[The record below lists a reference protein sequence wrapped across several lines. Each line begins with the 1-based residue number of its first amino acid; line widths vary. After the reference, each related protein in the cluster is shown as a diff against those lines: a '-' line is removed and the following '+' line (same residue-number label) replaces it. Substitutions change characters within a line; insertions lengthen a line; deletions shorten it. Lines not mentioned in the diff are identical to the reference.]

1 MRMRKR
7 VSIRGSFIIG
17 LLLISVTLISIGY
30 LKNRLTSQAV
40 ETNRIVT
47 HTYKVITETNALK
60 RTFQNIRINEHGY
73 LLTGDR
79 SYMERIG
86 VSTYSFDQ
94 RLMKLGILLR
104 DEEDQ
109 KERLEQLKTT
119 FDTLINES
127 VQPLLQYRHSILEN
141 TSFLVENQEILALFE
156 RSETI
161 SMSLEQILAEV
172 ENKEYAL
179 LELRQGEVERWSSI
193 DQKVTF
199 LGPVLV
205 IIIAFLSGVRAI
217 NRLDTY
223 QRQKERDQ
231 RELRE
236 ARDRFESIIK
246 GSNLGSWEWDL
257 RDDTIKINDMW
268 AKMLGYTK
276 DELEP
281 TTLNTFTR
289 FVHPDDLGRSL
300 HLLEEHR
307 LGKSDFY
314 SCDLRLQ
321 HKDGHWIW
329 VLDRGQVL
337 SRDEKGNALLMS
349 GTHADITE
357 RVLQA
362 EALEQSE
369 EESRR
374 LFEAMNQGFAYCQ
387 ILLDKE
393 GNPNDYLILRVNKN
407 FETQTGLIPELSVG
421 KRITE
426 LLPHVEPYWFTHNG
440 EVALTGKSKTFEAFN
455 SDLNRLFRI
464 SSFSPAYGYFAMIID
479 DITSQKQME
488 KQLYFEKTLFE
499 TTLLSVGD
507 GVISTDAEG
516 NVQFMNK
523 VAEKLTGWQADEAK
537 GRPFEEVFKI
547 LCGRDRHPCPNPVNQ
562 VLETK
567 RQVELD
573 EDTIL
578 IARDGDERFINDS
591 AAPIL
596 SASQNVTGV
605 VLVFR
610 DSTTQRIKQDEIR
623 TLSVT
628 DPLTTLPNRRYYEQA
643 KEELNEEPY
652 YPLTLVL
659 ADVNGLKLT
668 NDAFG
673 HEAGDE
679 LLRKVSEI
687 MRKTC
692 RDDDIVSRIGGD
704 EFVLLLPQT
713 DALHAQAIVNRIN
726 KALEIEKIRGI
737 QLSVSFGY
745 AVKEKNKES
754 YEDAFKVAEDSM
766 YRNKLKESMTF
777 KKQVIDTLLSRLFEQ
792 EEGAEEHSNLVASL
806 TSAFAEVLG
815 YREEEVKNLRLAG
828 LYHDLGK
835 IAITPSLLSKPQNEL
850 SRAQVIEWQ
859 RHAEIGYNILRSV
872 GEYAPF
878 AEAVLHHHEK
888 WDGSGYPQSLK
899 QEEIPES
906 AQILAIANTYADN
919 IPSLGLEKTI
929 AFMQERSNT
938 YFDPALLET
947 FITKVVK
954 A

>member
-1 MRMRKR
+1 MRKTKR

-17 LLLISVTLISIGY
+17 LLLICVTLIFIGY

-47 HTYKVITETNALK
+47 HTYKVITETNSLK
-60 RTFQNIRINEHGY
+60 RTFQNIRINERGY

-79 SYMERIG
+79 SYMESIG

-94 RLMKLGILLR
+94 RLMKLRILLK
-104 DEEDQ
+104 DNTEQ
-109 KERLEQLKTT
+109 KRKLDLLKIT
-119 FDTLINES
+119 FDMLIDES
-127 VQPLLQYRHSILEN
+127 VQPLLQYRQPILEDS
-141 TSFLVENQEILALFE
+141 TFLAEQQEILKLFE

-161 SMSLEQILAEV
+161 SKTLEQILNDIES
-172 ENKEYAL
+172 EEYAL
-179 LELRQGEVERWSSI
+179 LEIRQKDVERWSAI

-205 IIIAFLSGVRAI
+205 IIIAFLSGIGAI
-217 NRLDTY
+217 NRLDAY
-223 QRQKERDQ
+223 QRQQEKDQ

-236 ARDRFESIIK
+236 ARDRFASIIK

-257 RDDTIKINDMW
+257 SDDTIKINDMW
-268 AKMLGYTK
+268 AEMLGYTRA
-276 DELEP
+276 ELEP
-281 TTLNTFTR
+281 TTIDTFSR
-289 FVHPDDLGRSL
+289 FVHPEDLERAMK
-300 HLLEEHR
+300 LLAEHR
-307 LGKSDFY
+307 LGKSEFY
-314 SCDLRLQ
+314 SCDLRMQ
-321 HKDGHWIW
+321 HKDGYWIW
-329 VLDRGQVL
+329 VLNRGQVI
-337 SRDEKGNALLMS
+337 SRDENGKALLMS
-349 GTHADITE
+349 GTHTDITE

-387 ILLDKE
+387 ILQDEE
-393 GNPNDYLILRVNKN
+393 GNPNDYRILRVNKN
-407 FETQTGLIPELSVG
+407 FETQTGLIPELSIG

-464 SSFSPAYGYFAMIID
+464 SSFSPSYGYFAMIID

-523 VAEKLTGWQADEAK
+523 VAEQLTGWLADEAK

-547 LCGRDRHPCPNPVNQ
+547 LCGSDRHPCPNPVKQ

-567 RQVELD
+567 KQVELD

-628 DPLTTLPNRRYYEQA
+628 DPLTTLPNRRYYEQE
-643 KEELNEEPY
+643 KVELDEEPY
-652 YPLTLVL
+652 YPLTVVL

-692 RDDDIVSRIGGD
+692 RDGDIVSRVGGD

-726 KALEIEKIRGI
+726 KALEKEKIRGI

-745 AVKEKNKES
+745 AVKEKDEES
-754 YEDAFKVAEDSM
+754 YEDTFKVAEDSM
-766 YRNKLKESMTF
+766 YRNKLKQSMTF
-777 KKQVIDTLLSRLFEQ
+777 KKQVIDTLLSKLFEQ
-792 EEGAEEHSNLVASL
+792 EKGAEEHSNLVASL
-806 TSAFAEVLG
+806 SSAFAEVLG

-835 IAITPSLLSKPQNEL
+835 IAITPSLFSKPRKEL
-850 SRAQVIEWQ
+850 SRTQVMEWQ

-899 QEEIPES
+899 QEDIPES
-906 AQILAIANTYADN
+906 AQILAIANTYADHL
-919 IPSLGLEKTI
+919 PSLGLEKTI

-938 YFDPALLET
+938 YFSPVLLET

>member
-1 MRMRKR
+1 MRKIRR

-17 LLLISVTLISIGY
+17 LVLICITIIFIGH
-30 LKNRLTSQAV
+30 LKNRLTSQAI

-47 HTYKVITETNALK
+47 HTYNVITETNALK
-60 RTFQNIRINEHGY
+60 RTFQNIRINGHGY

-79 SYMERIG
+79 SYMDSIG

-94 RLMKLGILLR
+94 HLSKLRILLK
-104 DEEDQ
+104 ENTAQ
-109 KERLEQLKTT
+109 KKRLDLVKVT
-119 FDTLINES
+119 FDTLIDES
-127 VQPLLQYRHSILEN
+127 VQPLLQYRQPISEHAS
-141 TSFLVENQEILALFE
+141 SFASNEEFLRLFE

-161 SMSLEQILAEV
+161 SKTLEQILDDI
-172 ENKEYAL
+172 ENEEYTL
-179 LELRQGEVERWSSI
+179 LQMHQREVERWSEI
-193 DQKVTF
+193 HQKVTF
-199 LGPVLV
+199 LEPVL
-205 IIIAFLSGVRAI
+205 IILIAFLSGFGVI
-217 NRLDTY
+217 NRLNNY
-223 QRQKERDQ
+223 QRQQEKDQ

-236 ARDRFESIIK
+236 ARDQFASIIK
-246 GSNLGSWEWDL
+246 SSNLGTWEWDL
-257 RDDTIKINDMW
+257 RDDSIKINDTW
-268 AKMLGYTK
+268 AEMLGYTRE
-276 DELEP
+276 ELEP
-281 TTLNTFTR
+281 TSLETFIR
-289 FVHPDDLGRSL
+289 FVHPDDLERSMQL
-300 HLLEEHR
+300 TEEHCA
-307 LGKSDFY
+307 GKSDFY
-314 SCDLRLQ
+314 SCDIRMQ

-329 VLDRGQVL
+329 VLDRGQVT
-337 SRDEKGNALLMS
+337 SRDENGKALIMS
-349 GTHADITE
+349 GINADITE

-362 EALEQSE
+362 EALARSE

-387 ILLDKE
+387 IILDE
-393 GNPNDYLILRVNKN
+393 AGTPDDCRILRVNKN
-407 FETQTGLIPELSVG
+407 FETQTGLIPELTVG
-421 KRITE
+421 KRIKE
-426 LLPHVEPYWFTHNG
+426 LLPHVEPYWFTYNG
-440 EVALTGKSKTFEAFN
+440 EVALTGKSKTFEAFS

-464 SSFSPAYGYFAMIID
+464 SAFSPEHGYFALIID
-479 DITSQKQME
+479 DITAQKQME
-488 KQLYFEKTLFE
+488 NQLFYEKTLFE

-523 VAEKLTGWQADEAK
+523 VAEQLTGWQADEAK
-537 GRPFEEVFKI
+537 GRAFEEVFKI
-547 LCGRDRHPCPNPVNQ
+547 LSGRNRHPCRNPVKM

-567 RQVELD
+567 EQVALD

-596 SASQNVTGV
+596 SASHNVTGV

-643 KEELNEEPY
+643 KEEMNKEPY

-673 HEAGDE
+673 HKAGDE
-679 LLRKVSEI
+679 LLRRVSQV
-687 MRKTC
+687 MRTTC
-692 RDDDIVSRIGGD
+692 RDEDIISRIGGD

-713 DALHAQAIVNRIN
+713 DALHAQAIVKRIN
-726 KALEIEKIRGI
+726 TALEKEKIRGI

-745 AVKEKNKES
+745 AVKDESEES
-754 YEDAFKVAEDSM
+754 YEDTFKVAEDVM
-766 YRNKLKESMTF
+766 YRNKLRESMTF
-777 KKQVIDTLLSRLFEQ
+777 KKQVINTLLSRLYEQ
-792 EEGAEEHSNLVASL
+792 EGGAEIHSKLVASL
-806 TSAFAEVLG
+806 ASTFAESLG
-815 YREEEVKNLRLAG
+815 YRKDEVENIRLAG

-835 IAITPSLLSKPQNEL
+835 IAINPSILTMPEEAL
-850 SRAQVIEWQ
+850 SRTQVVELQ

-872 GEYAPF
+872 GEYAAF

-888 WDGSGYPQSLK
+888 WDGSGYPQNLK
-899 QEEIPES
+899 QEDIPEG
-906 AQILAIANTYADN
+906 AQILAIANTYADKL
-919 IPSLGLEKTI
+919 PTLGREDTLT
-929 AFMQERSNT
+929 FMQERSNT
-938 YFDPALLET
+938 YFNPELLET

>member
-1 MRMRKR
+1 
-7 VSIRGSFIIG
+7 
-17 LLLISVTLISIGY
+17 
-30 LKNRLTSQAV
+30 
-40 ETNRIVT
+40 
-47 HTYKVITETNALK
+47 
-60 RTFQNIRINEHGY
+60 
-73 LLTGDR
+73 
-79 SYMERIG
+79 
-86 VSTYSFDQ
+86 
-94 RLMKLGILLR
+94 
-104 DEEDQ
+104 
-109 KERLEQLKTT
+109 
-119 FDTLINES
+119 
-127 VQPLLQYRHSILEN
+127 
-141 TSFLVENQEILALFE
+141 
-156 RSETI
+156 
-161 SMSLEQILAEV
+161 
-172 ENKEYAL
+172 
-179 LELRQGEVERWSSI
+179 
-193 DQKVTF
+193 
-199 LGPVLV
+199 
-205 IIIAFLSGVRAI
+205 
-217 NRLDTY
+217 
-223 QRQKERDQ
+223 
-231 RELRE
+231 
-236 ARDRFESIIK
+236 
-246 GSNLGSWEWDL
+246 
-257 RDDTIKINDMW
+257 
-268 AKMLGYTK
+268 
-276 DELEP
+276 
-281 TTLNTFTR
+281 
-289 FVHPDDLGRSL
+289 
-300 HLLEEHR
+300 
-307 LGKSDFY
+307 
-314 SCDLRLQ
+314 
-321 HKDGHWIW
+321 
-329 VLDRGQVL
+329 
-337 SRDEKGNALLMS
+337 
-349 GTHADITE
+349 
-357 RVLQA
+357 
-362 EALEQSE
+362 
-369 EESRR
+369 
-374 LFEAMNQGFAYCQ
+374 
-387 ILLDKE
+387 
-393 GNPNDYLILRVNKN
+393 
-407 FETQTGLIPELSVG
+407 
-421 KRITE
+421 
-426 LLPHVEPYWFTHNG
+426 
-440 EVALTGKSKTFEAFN
+440 
-455 SDLNRLFRI
+455 
-464 SSFSPAYGYFAMIID
+464 MIID
-479 DITSQKQME
+479 DITAQKQME

-516 NVQFMNK
+516 GKVQFMNK

-547 LCGRDRHPCPNPVNQ
+547 LCGSDRHPCPNPVKQ

-591 AAPIL
+591 AAPPIL

-628 DPLTTLPNRRYYEQA
+628 DPPLTTLPPNRRYYEQA
-643 KEELNEEPY
+643 KEELDEEPY

-713 DALHAQAIVNRIN
+713 DALHAQAIVKRIN
-726 KALEIEKIRGI
+726 NALEKEKIRGGI

-754 YEDAFKVAEDSM
+754 YEDTFKVAEDSM

-835 IAITPSLLSKPQNEL
+835 IAITPSLLSKPRNEF
-850 SRAQVIEWQ
+850 SRTQVMEWQ

-872 GEYAPF
+872 GGEYAPPF

-919 IPSLGLEKTI
+919 LPSLGGLEKTI

-938 YFDPALLET
+938 YFSPVLLET

>member
-1 MRMRKR
+1 MRKIRR

-17 LLLISVTLISIGY
+17 LVLICITIIFIGH
-30 LKNRLTSQAV
+30 LKNRLTSQAI

-47 HTYKVITETNALK
+47 HTYNVITETNALK
-60 RTFQNIRINEHGY
+60 RTFQNIRINGHGY

-79 SYMERIG
+79 SYMDSIG
-86 VSTYSFDQ
+86 VCTYSFDQ
-94 RLMKLGILLR
+94 HLSKLRILLK
-104 DEEDQ
+104 ENTAQ
-109 KERLEQLKTT
+109 KKRLDLVKVT
-119 FDTLINES
+119 FDTLIDES
-127 VQPLLQYRHSILEN
+127 VQPLLQYRQPISEHAS
-141 TSFLVENQEILALFE
+141 SFASNEEFLRLFE

-161 SMSLEQILAEV
+161 SKTLEQILDDI
-172 ENKEYAL
+172 ENEEYTL
-179 LELRQGEVERWSSI
+179 LQMHQREVERWSEI
-193 DQKVTF
+193 HQKVTF
-199 LGPVLV
+199 LEPVL
-205 IIIAFLSGVRAI
+205 IILIAFLSGFGVI
-217 NRLDTY
+217 NRLNNY
-223 QRQKERDQ
+223 QRQQEKDQ

-236 ARDRFESIIK
+236 ARDQFASIIK
-246 GSNLGSWEWDL
+246 SSNLGTWEWDL
-257 RDDTIKINDMW
+257 RDDSIKINDTW
-268 AKMLGYTK
+268 AEMLGYTRE
-276 DELEP
+276 ELEP
-281 TTLNTFTR
+281 TSLETFIR
-289 FVHPDDLGRSL
+289 FVHPDDLERSMQL
-300 HLLEEHR
+300 TEEHCA
-307 LGKSDFY
+307 GKSDFY
-314 SCDLRLQ
+314 SCDIRMQ

-329 VLDRGQVL
+329 VLDRGQVT
-337 SRDEKGNALLMS
+337 SRDENGKALIMS
-349 GTHADITE
+349 GINADITE

-362 EALEQSE
+362 EALARSE

-387 ILLDKE
+387 IILDE
-393 GNPNDYLILRVNKN
+393 AGTPDDCRILRVNKN
-407 FETQTGLIPELSVG
+407 FETQTGLIPELTVG
-421 KRITE
+421 KRIKE
-426 LLPHVEPYWFTHNG
+426 LLPHVEPYWFTYNG
-440 EVALTGKSKTFEAFN
+440 EVALTGKSKTFEAFS

-464 SSFSPAYGYFAMIID
+464 SAFSPEHGYFALIID
-479 DITSQKQME
+479 DITAQKQME
-488 KQLYFEKTLFE
+488 NQLFYEKTLFE

-523 VAEKLTGWQADEAK
+523 VAEQLTGWQADEAK
-537 GRPFEEVFKI
+537 GRAFEEVFKI
-547 LCGRDRHPCPNPVNQ
+547 LSGRNRHPCPNPVKM

-567 RQVELD
+567 EQVALD

-596 SASQNVTGV
+596 SASHNVTGV

-643 KEELNEEPY
+643 KEEMNKEPY

-673 HEAGDE
+673 HKAGDE
-679 LLRKVSEI
+679 LLRRVSQV
-687 MRKTC
+687 MRTTC
-692 RDDDIVSRIGGD
+692 RDEDIISRIGGD

-713 DALHAQAIVNRIN
+713 DALHAQAIVKRIN
-726 KALEIEKIRGI
+726 TALEKEKIRGI

-745 AVKEKNKES
+745 AVKDESEES
-754 YEDAFKVAEDSM
+754 YEDTFKVAEDVM
-766 YRNKLKESMTF
+766 YRNKLRESMTF
-777 KKQVIDTLLSRLFEQ
+777 KKQVINTLLSRLYEQ
-792 EEGAEEHSNLVASL
+792 EGGAEIHSKLVASL
-806 TSAFAEVLG
+806 ASTFAESLG
-815 YREEEVKNLRLAG
+815 YRKDEVENIRLAG

-835 IAITPSLLSKPQNEL
+835 IAINPSILTMPEEAL
-850 SRAQVIEWQ
+850 SRTQVVELQ

-872 GEYAPF
+872 GEYAAF

-888 WDGSGYPQSLK
+888 WDGSGYPQNLK
-899 QEEIPES
+899 QEDIPEG
-906 AQILAIANTYADN
+906 AQILAIANTYADKL
-919 IPSLGLEKTI
+919 PTLGREDTLT
-929 AFMQERSNT
+929 FMQERSNT
-938 YFDPALLET
+938 YFNPELLET